1 MAMDGKSHS
10 TPTASTKIRS
20 TLKINH
26 SLALPFY
33 AAMHGLLGAPE
44 KRVASKTRGSYAVGL
59 EKPREKMGGGGTVLV
74 RKENTKLPVPR
85 GHSKVLIFCL
95 VPGSG
100 PLWADGVP
108 LDSGAID
115 PVGLTQRRAD
125 GLGRIGWSSGCLL
138 SLLPRG
144 HQMLTVQTV
153 AHLISHL
160 AIFS

>member
-59 EKPREKMGGGGTVLV
+59 EKPREKMGGGGNSAG
-74 RKENTKLPVPR
+74 KER
-85 GHSKVLIFCL
+85 EYKVASAKR
-95 VPGSG
+95 P
-100 PLWADGVP
+100 
-108 LDSGAID
+108 
-115 PVGLTQRRAD
+115 
-125 GLGRIGWSSGCLL
+125 
-138 SLLPRG
+138 
-144 HQMLTVQTV
+144 
-153 AHLISHL
+153 
-160 AIFS
+160 